1 MRNHKGISYGR
12 IYSVM
17 SYPPATTEKTSLLE
31 STNQFRG
38 LARNYQPWR
47 TIPDSE
53 TNLKVG
59 AKEAA
64 AAYHLPRKIPVSFT
78 QPLF

>member
-1 MRNHKGISYGR
+1 MLNHKGISYGR

-31 STNQFRG
+31 SSNQFTG
-38 LARNYQPWR
+38 LTRNYQPWR
-47 TIPDSE
+47 TIPDLE
-53 TNLKVG
+53 TNLKVA
-59 AKEAA
+59 AKEADP
-64 AAYHLPRKIPVSFT
+64 AYYLPHKNPFLLT